1 MLNISK
7 CRKLIINCSA
17 FAAIV
22 TIGSVQIAQAQTTP
36 PPGGT
41 TSNASSTNVT
51 TTTGG
56 GPGIPAGGSSSPSP
70 SPAISSRASTISSRI
85 SVAQASYDTT
95 VSNLAAAETVQP
107 VAADTTPVRFSVDKG
122 VADLASCG
130 CPNADTVGSAPTTT
144 APSPALLAAKTA
156 EADAAAELAAA
167 QAEAR
172 QFIESVKSGNTA
184 TSSTVVSQLW

>member
-7 CRKLIINCSA
+7 YRQVIVGCSA
-17 FAAIV
+17 IA
-22 TIGSVQIAQAQTTP
+22 TIACVGLLHSGNATAEALTNNSNSSGS
-36 PPGGT
+36 
-41 TSNASSTNVT
+41 NVT
-51 TTTGG
+51 TSPSGS
-56 GPGIPAGGSSSPSP
+56 IPGGSSTTSSSS
-70 SPAISSRASTISSRI
+70 SPAISSQASTISSRV

-95 VSNLAAAETVQP
+95 VSNLAAAEAAQP
-107 VAADTTPVRFSVDKG
+107 PAADTTPVRFSVDKS

-144 APSPALLAAKTA
+144 APSPELLAAKTA

>member
-17 FAAIV
+17 IAATV
-22 TIGSVQIAQAQTTP
+22 TIGSVQIAQAQTAVI
-36 PPGGT
+36 GGAY
-41 TSNASSTNVT
+41 SNASGGNVT

-56 GPGIPAGGSSSPSP
+56 GPGIAPGNSSSPSP
-70 SPAISSRASTISSRI
+70 SPAISGRAGTISSRI
-85 SVAQASYDTT
+85 GVAQTSYDTA
-95 VSNLAAAETVQP
+95 VANLSAAAAAQP
-107 VAADTTPVRFSVDKG
+107 VAADTTPVRYSVDKG

-130 CPNADTVGSAPTTT
+130 CPNADTIGSAPTTT
-144 APSPALLAAKTA
+144 APSPELLAARTA

-172 QFIESVKSGNTA
+172 QFIESVKSGATA